1 MTQKVPFNSTS
12 QEKMYKEVKLWKILQ
27 QSIMIFLDN
36 SEMVIE
42 QPAQIQNE
50 AGGYEDVEVLD
61 GKQVEVEV
69 END

>member
-1 MTQKVPFNSTS
+1 
-12 QEKMYKEVKLWKILQ
+12 MYKEVKLWKILQ